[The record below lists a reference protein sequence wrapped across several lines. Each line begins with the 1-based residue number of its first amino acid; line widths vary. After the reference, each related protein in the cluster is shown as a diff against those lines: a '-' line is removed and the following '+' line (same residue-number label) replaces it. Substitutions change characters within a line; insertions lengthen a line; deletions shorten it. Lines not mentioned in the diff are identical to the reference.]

1 MGDRPKKGGPPKRP
15 IEADKKGTTDVG
27 RMRFMQ
33 KMVKEAEYELL
44 HYPKRGFG
52 YHLKRIIKMAAGIKQ
67 EPIDRINWPTG
78 LLAKSLADYY
88 MQNKNSEEA
97 RIILEH
103 LKKYYDRW
111 IHRGC
116 KIHYLDDAFSGMAL
130 IDLHQITG
138 EEKYKKAAES
148 IANYLFEHETDGGG
162 AFPYRPRQNN
172 GYIFADGIGMACPFL
187 CKYGS
192 TYGDTN
198 AVNLAVTQLQN
209 FIQMGMDEK
218 TGLPYHGYQYESG
231 VKYGIIGWGRA
242 VGWLM
247 IGMSESLAYM
257 SESRPGYEM
266 IKQAYRRLVDKVEA
280 YQLEGGLYSWQ
291 LAAREGPVDTSATA
305 MILYA
310 IARSLE
316 TKVLIGI
323 HKSRL
328 MRGREALWNSVK
340 DGRIYGCLAECQGF
354 SMYPQIYGAY
364 PWSLG
369 PALSLFVMTEEES

>member
-1 MGDRPKKGGPPKRP
+1 ML
-15 IEADKKGTTDVG
+15 E
-27 RMRFMQ
+27 
-33 KMVKEAEYELL
+33 MVKEAERELL
-44 HYPKRGFG
+44 KYPERSAG
-52 YHLKRIIKMAAGIKQ
+52 YYLKRTIKLLMGNKV
-67 EPIDRINWPTG
+67 EPLDQINWPNG

-88 MQNKNSEEA
+88 MGHKNSEEA
-97 RIILEH
+97 RVILEC

-111 IHRGC
+111 ISRGC
-116 KIHYLDDAFSGMAL
+116 NMHYLDDAFSGMAL

-138 EEKYKKAAES
+138 KEKYKKAADV
-148 IANYLFEHETDGGG
+148 IAQYLFQHETDDGGSL
-162 AFPYRPRQNN
+162 FYRPKQEN
-172 GYIFADGIGMACPFL
+172 GYIFADGIGLVCPFL

-198 AVNLAVTQLQN
+198 AINLAVTQIQN
-209 FIQMGMDEK
+209 FIDFGMDAK
-218 TGLPYHGYQYESG
+218 TGLPYHGYEYQSG

-247 IGMSESLAYM
+247 IGMSETLAYM
-257 SESRPGYEM
+257 EEIRPSYEP

-291 LAAREGPVDTSATA
+291 LSAKEGPVDTSATA

-323 HKSRL
+323 HKSR
-328 MRGREALWNSVK
+328 MVRGWEALWNSVK
-340 DGRIYGCLAECQGF
+340 DGKIYGCLAECQGF
-354 SMYPQIYGAY
+354 SMYPQVYGAY

-369 PALSLFVMTEEES
+369 PALSLFAMNDEGDKEKR

>member
-1 MGDRPKKGGPPKRP
+1 ML
-15 IEADKKGTTDVG
+15 TL
-27 RMRFMQ
+27 
-33 KMVKEAEYELL
+33 VKEAEYELL
-44 HYPKRGFG
+44 HYPKRNMG
-52 YHLKRIIKMAAGIKQ
+52 YHVKRGLKLLAGRGA
-67 EPIDRINWPTG
+67 EPLDNINWPTG
-78 LLAKSLADYY
+78 LLAKGLIDYY

-97 RIILEH
+97 REIVIY

-111 IHRGC
+111 IRKKHKMYC
-116 KIHYLDDAFSGMAL
+116 LDDAFSGMAL
-130 IDLHQITG
+130 IDLHRITG
-138 EEKYKKAAES
+138 EEKYKQAAD
-148 IANYLFEHETDGGG
+148 AMAQYLFHHETDAAGSLV
-162 AFPYRPRQNN
+162 YRPKQKN
-172 GYIFADGIGMACPFL
+172 GYIFVDMIGMVCPFL

-192 TYGDTN
+192 TYEDMN
-198 AVNLAVTQLQN
+198 AVNMAVTQIQN
-209 FIQMGMDEK
+209 FMEMGMDEK

-247 IGMSESLAYM
+247 LGMAESLAEM
-257 SESRPGYEM
+257 EESRPSYEL

-291 LAAREGPVDTSATA
+291 LGAKEGPVDTSATG

-310 IARSLE
+310 IAKSLD

-323 HKSRL
+323 HKSRM

-340 DGRIYGCLAECQGF
+340 DGKIHGCLAECQGF
-354 SMYPQIYGAY
+354 AMYPQVYDAY

-369 PALSLFVMTEEES
+369 PALSLFVMTQEKEEGMK